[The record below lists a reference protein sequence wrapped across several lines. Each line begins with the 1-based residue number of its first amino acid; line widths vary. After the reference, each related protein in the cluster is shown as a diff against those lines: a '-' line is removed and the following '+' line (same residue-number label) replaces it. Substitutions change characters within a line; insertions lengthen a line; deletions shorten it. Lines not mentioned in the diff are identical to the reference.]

1 MKFSVFLKTTLLS
14 TVLLSSALL
23 NIHTIRLILKEQQE
37 QQKTQMAWLKKRMDS
52 TPSRSVSST
61 SHILYRTKNGDKY
74 HYDPHCSNHE
84 YFVCSQQD
92 VQILR
97 LKPCKKC
104 VK

>member
-1 MKFSVFLKTTLLS
+1 LKFSVFLKTTLLS
-14 TVLLSSALL
+14 TVLLSSTLL
-23 NIHTIRLILKEQQE
+23 NIHTIRLILKEHQE

-52 TPSRSVSST
+52 IPSRSTHAASPV
-61 SHILYRTKNGDKY
+61 LYRTKNGDKY

-92 VQILR
+92 IQMLG